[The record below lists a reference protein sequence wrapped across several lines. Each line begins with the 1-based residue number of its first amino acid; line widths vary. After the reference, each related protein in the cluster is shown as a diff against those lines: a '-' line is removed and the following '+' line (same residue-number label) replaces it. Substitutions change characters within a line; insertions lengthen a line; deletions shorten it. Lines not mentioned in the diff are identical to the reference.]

1 MSRSDLFAV
10 AVLPP
15 AQARVGALPLHVAPA
30 EDEALASWII
40 SLAATLKLSPLALCR
55 MVFEIDAAADRE
67 WWRRP
72 SADTLAVIG
81 SKTGIDIGVLEAM
94 TFAGLS
100 HAR

>member
-1 MSRSDLFAV
+1 
-10 AVLPP
+10 
-15 AQARVGALPLHVAPA
+15 GAGLV
-30 EDEALASWII
+30 II

-94 TFAGLS
+94 TFAGWS
-100 HAR
+100 HARDDERPER